1 LQTTPVQDSPTPSP
15 IRSSSSNQ
23 VVVRR

>member
-23 VVVRR
+23 VVVW

>member
-1 LQTTPVQDSPTPSP
+1 LQTTAVQDSPTPSP

-23 VVVRR
+23 VVVWR